1 VGEKMRTKRT
11 QAKTDPVLKRQLEA
25 EKSDQEL
32 VQAVFT
38 LRTST
43 LKTATPTNVEE
54 LTHEVLDRVADEI
67 GIEAEEINIFRNLG
81 AFAVSAP
88 PNFIRALLTEPEIA
102 TATANQQQESM
113 MIPPLKKRQ
122 VS

>member
-1 VGEKMRTKRT
+1 MRKKQTRV
-11 QAKTDPVLKRQLEA
+11 KTDPELRRQLKA
-25 EKSDQEL
+25 ENSDQQL

-43 LKTATPTNVEE
+43 LKTTTPTHVEE

-67 GIEAEEINIFRNLG
+67 GVEAKEINIFRNLG

-88 PNFIRALLTEPEIA
+88 STFIRALLTEPEIA
-102 TATANQQQESM
+102 SATANQQPESM
-113 MIPPLKKRQ
+113 MIPPMKKRR

>member
-1 VGEKMRTKRT
+1 MRTKRT
-11 QAKTDPVLKRQLEA
+11 RVKTDPELKRQLKA
-25 EKSDQEL
+25 ENSDQEL

-38 LRTST
+38 LRLSAR
-43 LKTATPTNVEE
+43 KTATPTHVEE
-54 LTHEVLDRVADEI
+54 MTHEVLERVAGEI
-67 GIEAEEINIFRNLG
+67 GIKAKEINIFRNLG

-102 TATANQQQESM
+102 TATANQQQESI
-113 MIPPLKKRQ
+113 MIPPQRKRR

>member
-1 VGEKMRTKRT
+1 MRTKQTR
-11 QAKTDPVLKRQLEA
+11 AKTDPVLKRQLEA
-25 EKSDQEL
+25 EQSDQEL

-38 LRTST
+38 LRTAN
-43 LKTATPTNVEE
+43 LKTITPTNVEE

-81 AFAVSAP
+81 AFAVSAS
-88 PNFIRALLTEPEIA
+88 PNFIRALLSEPEIA
-102 TATANQQQESM
+102 TATANQQKESM
-113 MIPPLKKRQ
+113 MITPMKKRR